1 MYFTLTLGCRVLH
14 FAIKRAERKNVSEKL
29 RCLGRTAKMFE
40 KNKIIERLLGSRSR
54 LFSRRNFAIKRAE
67 RKNGSEVDV
76 LPA

>member
-40 KNKIIERLLGSRSR
+40 KNKILNNRTLARVAQPAFQPAEFCDQAGGAQEWQ
-54 LFSRRNFAIKRAE
+54 RN
-67 RKNGSEVDV
+67 
-76 LPA
+76 